1 MAARGGGGGCR
12 TRESVTKDA
21 VFEPSTEEFYYFHKQ
36 EQKRSFWTESRAN
49 QAAAIGPCA

>member
-1 MAARGGGGGCR
+1 VAARGGGGGCR